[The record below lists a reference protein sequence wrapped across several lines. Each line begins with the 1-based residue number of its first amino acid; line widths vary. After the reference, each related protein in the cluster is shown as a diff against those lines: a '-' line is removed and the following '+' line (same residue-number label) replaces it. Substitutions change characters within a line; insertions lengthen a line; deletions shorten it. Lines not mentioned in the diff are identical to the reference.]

1 MPTLLDAF
9 DSYNDFNRSAYYIL
23 CFNTLPSN
31 LTLEI
36 PLKETKANMELA
48 VATLDVEKL
57 QLKPIFKNW
66 RTEDDKDADV
76 AQDYPFQYLFKSDA
90 LKLLI
95 WISLNN
101 NELYMDLHYDAE
113 TQELEQQVLALNHTF
128 REKFGEKKA
137 PTFKVLTHNDRFFS
151 TEDVKCEFLQ
161 VDVAALYNDDFLEIH
176 SLIEAS
182 LEQEKSGLIL
192 LHGAP
197 GTGKTSYIKSLI
209 SKHPNSTFIFIQNEF
224 VQDLLKPDF
233 ISFLLK
239 NRNAILVI
247 EDAEKVITTR
257 ESVQENSVVS
267 TILQLTD
274 GLFSDFLNIKVICTF
289 NTTLDKV
296 DKALLRKGR
305 LIANYEFKP
314 LEAKKATR
322 LLETL
327 GHQTPDTDLALA
339 DIFNFQ
345 EKAFTEASN
354 KKKIGF

>member
-36 PLKETKANMELA
+36 PLKESKANMELA
-48 VATLDVEKL
+48 VGTLNVEKL
-57 QLKPIFKNW
+57 KLKAVFKNW
-66 RTEDDKDADV
+66 RTEDDQDAEV
-76 AQDYPFQYLFKSDA
+76 AQDYPFQYLFKSEA
-90 LKLLI
+90 HKLLV
-95 WISLNN
+95 WISLDN
-101 NELYMDLHYDAE
+101 NELYMDFHYDAE
-113 TQELEQQVLALNHTF
+113 ELTLEQQVLALNHTF

-137 PTFKVLTHNDRFFS
+137 PTFKVLTHNARHFA
-151 TEDVKCEFLQ
+151 TEDVKSEFLQ
-161 VDVAALYNDDFLEIH
+161 VDVAALYNDDFAEIDA
-176 SLIEAS
+176 LIETS
-182 LEQEKSGLIL
+182 LEQEKSGLVL

-209 SKHPNSTFIFIQNEF
+209 SKDPASSFIFIQNEF

-239 NRNAILVI
+239 NRNAILII

-257 ESVQENSVVS
+257 ESISENSVVS

-314 LEAKKATR
+314 LAAEKANR

-327 GHQTPDTDLALA
+327 GHQTPGTDLALA

-345 EKAFTEASN
+345 DKSFLESAT